1 MWGGGITSW
10 IARKMSKRQQCFLFF
25 NTKKLTLFITSH
37 YLYTRIMKK
46 ASHILLSL
54 LLSTLIFY
62 GGAGVNVFSFC
73 CNECLAK
80 KMNLAVLFVGIE
92 CCSNSSEETHHTC
105 CQGYPFGDTCCT
117 VDRIEF
123 DWQSASS
130 NQIQLQPLSIE
141 LDNSLFLSAHN
152 AKSATDT
159 SLLYHIINRKSQI
172 PPHLSKDEYFD
183 LLCTLII

>member
-1 MWGGGITSW
+1 
-10 IARKMSKRQQCFLFF
+10 
-25 NTKKLTLFITSH
+25 
-37 YLYTRIMKK
+37 MKK
-46 ASHILLSL
+46 ASYILLSL

-73 CNECLAK
+73 CDECQAK
-80 KMNLAVLFVGIE
+80 KMNLAALFVGIE

-123 DWQSASS
+123 NWQSASS

-141 LDNSLFLSAHN
+141 LDNSLFLAAHN
-152 AKSATDT
+152 VKPTAYA
-159 SLLYHIINRKSQI
+159 LPLYHILKRKSQI